1 MKPRQVDALIDPRD
15 GTVRYVGV
23 SKEVQTRLAQHIRE
37 TQNAKR
43 EWLSELKESGLS
55 PEVEI
60 LETIEME
67 GDIDT
72 SSLEREQYWINALLQ
87 SGAPLTNI
95 SGIPRAQPRK
105 QLTSP
110 QIAPQPLKQPATFL
124 TLFEKARF
132 EADVSIKQLAKE
144 ARISVSTIYKMEKGE
159 PVKIELAVRACRV
172 LSQYLGYKV
181 TYQSLH
187 MKTTY

>member
-1 MKPRQVDALIDPRD
+1 MKTRQIYALIDPRD

-55 PEVEI
+55 PEVEV
-60 LETIEME
+60 LETIEIV
-67 GDIDT
+67 GDVDT
-72 SSLEREQYWINALLQ
+72 SSLEREQYWINVLLQ

-95 SGIPRAQPRK
+95 SGIPRAQSRK
-105 QLTSP
+105 HLSSSQS
-110 QIAPQPLKQPATFL
+110 APQPPKQPATFS

-132 EADVSIKQLAKE
+132 EADLSIKQLSKE
-144 ARISVSTIYKMEKGE
+144 ARISISTIYKMEKGE
-159 PVKIELAVRACRV
+159 SVKIELAVRACRV
-172 LSQYLGYKV
+172 LSQYLGYRV
-181 TYQSLH
+181 TYQSLD
-187 MKTTY
+187 MKTT

>member
-1 MKPRQVDALIDPRD
+1 MKTRQIYALIDPRD
-15 GTVRYVGV
+15 GTVRYIGV
-23 SKEVQTRLAQHIRE
+23 SKEVQTRLAQHLSE
-37 TQNAKR
+37 TQNAR
-43 EWLSELKESGLS
+43 RMWLSELKESGLS

-60 LETIEME
+60 LETIEIE

-95 SGIPRAQPRK
+95 SGVPRAQPRK
-105 QLTSP
+105 QPAIP
-110 QIAPQPLKQPATFL
+110 QSVPQARRRSDSFL

-132 EADVSIKQLAKE
+132 EADLSIKQLSKE
-144 ARISVSTIYKMEKGE
+144 AKVSISTVYKMEKGE

-181 TYQSLH
+181 TYQSLN
-187 MKTTY
+187 MKTT